1 MKITENESCIN
12 DLDGSLQ
19 LLDFNSHSHE
29 CTSLVKEVKTKCKKN
44 QRNNDQQYKETDSLR
59 LTF

>member
-19 LLDFNSHSHE
+19 LLDFNSHE
-29 CTSLVKEVKTKCKKN
+29 CTSLVKRVKTKCRKN
-44 QRNNDQQYKETDSLR
+44 PRNDDQQYKETHP
-59 LTF
+59 